1 MYIVKSTP
9 IYSNK
14 KLYRVGEIFPYSDK
28 EKHLLWN
35 LEEVTERSRSET
47 TPNLSAKSSKAG
59 EKVSENQETTR
70 SLSGAEVKKTKRL
83 LSVTE
88 VKK

>member
-1 MYIVKSTP
+1 MYLVKSTP

-35 LEEVTERSRSET
+35 LTLVEAPKEIVPKTLVTTTET
-47 TPNLSAKSSKAG
+47 PIIVSKA
-59 EKVSENQETTR
+59 
-70 SLSGAEVKKTKRL
+70 KTKK
-83 LSVTE
+83 SIS
-88 VKK
+88 KK